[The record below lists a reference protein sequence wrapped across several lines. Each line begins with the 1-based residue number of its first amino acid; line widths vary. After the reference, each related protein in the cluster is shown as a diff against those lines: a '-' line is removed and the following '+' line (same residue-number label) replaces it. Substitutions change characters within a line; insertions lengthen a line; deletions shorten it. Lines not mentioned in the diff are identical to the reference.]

1 MTIERPRF
9 PPVDQARRHF
19 LTVVASGTVAMIP
32 TAVSATAPAVDPIY
46 AAIDAHRQAV
56 AAHDAVTDVRAAFN
70 DVNMNDEQKAQ
81 LAVLEAAGA
90 DAWDQLD
97 DAGCDLV
104 NSKPTTLA
112 GVAALCRYVEPLL
125 NEKDTVNLPEVIYW
139 DDETASTA
147 AGALAN
153 DANRVVKL
161 ACQKIIDDCF
171 KIGPLELALTVDATA
186 AKAINY

>member
-1 MTIERPRF
+1 MTIERPMF

-153 DANRVVKL
+153 DANRSLNWPVRKSSMIVSRSVRSNSL
-161 ACQKIIDDCF
+161 SR
-171 KIGPLELALTVDATA
+171 
-186 AKAINY
+186 

>member
-1 MTIERPRF
+1 MTIERPMF

>member
-1 MTIERPRF
+1 VSNPHDHRKTLVSA
-9 PPVDQARRHF
+9 VDQARRHF

-32 TAVSATAPAVDPIY
+32 TAVSATAPAVNPIY

-147 AGALAN
+147 ARSRTRSRRRSRSSFGRGCN
-153 DANRVVKL
+153 HEQR
-161 ACQKIIDDCF
+161 CRIS
-171 KIGPLELALTVDATA
+171 GR
-186 AKAINY
+186 

>member
-1 MTIERPRF
+1 MTQADRVLST
-9 PPVDQARRHF
+9 PPTNTPIDTNRRHF
-19 LTVVASGTVAMIP
+19 LSVAASGAVAAAIP
-32 TAVSATAPAVDPIY
+32 AAALADAPAVDPIY

-56 AAHDAVTDVRAAFN
+56 AAHDAVTAVRAAFN
-70 DVNMNDEQKAQ
+70 DLNMNDEQKAQ
-81 LAVLEAAGA
+81 LAVLGAAVD
-90 DAWDQLD
+90 DAWDQLE

-125 NEKDTVNLPEVIYW
+125 NERDTVNLPEVICW

-153 DANRVVKL
+153 AIAAAVEV
-161 ACQKIIDDCF
+161 IIRQ
-171 KIGPLELALTVDATA
+171 GMQS
-186 AKAINY
+186 

>member
-1 MTIERPRF
+1 MTIERPMF

-32 TAVSATAPAVDPIY
+32 TAVSATAPAVEPIY

-125 NEKDTVNLPEVIYW
+125 NEKDTVNLPDVIYW

>member
-1 MTIERPRF
+1 MTIERPMF

-125 NEKDTVNLPEVIYW
+125 NEKDTVNLPEVNQ
-139 DDETASTA
+139 TLFLGHPSHAHAVKPPPTSCKVLRLTC
-147 AGALAN
+147 
-153 DANRVVKL
+153 RSVVSCL
-161 ACQKIIDDCF
+161 ACCMDRPFQCIPNAS
-171 KIGPLELALTVDATA
+171 GLA
-186 AKAINY
+186 